1 MKDYYKILGVK
12 KTASEE
18 EIRNRWI
25 ELTKHYH
32 PDLSEG
38 NKVDERIKEINE
50 AYQILKFSSTRVEYD
65 LKRNYERKKKKF
77 SLPKLILLISGL
89 IVSIILGTI
98 YFGKPQDPSLSKH
111 IVTNKT
117 NQRNQKNQMDA
128 TPQKLSA
135 PVDPS
140 IRQKQRPAKAI
151 DAPTPQRRDSID
163 SPAPSTLQINDP
175 ISATNLTIPANITI
189 PTKETIPTNPTNQID
204 QRNPID
210 QTNQIDQRNQ
220 INLKIDLAQFKPP
233 SLIATEEE
241 VRQFFDEYIE
251 RYTRMDIEGFL
262 SLFSLKAIQNQKDG
276 PEEIRKIYTKFMNQ
290 GEGIRYQMEDM
301 KFEIYQNSVEVKA
314 RYELNQIL
322 KMGRGERTWRGRIRW
337 VLVKESGALKI
348 LSLDYQHQ
356 KSP

>member
-12 KTASEE
+12 ETASEE

-32 PDLSEG
+32 PDLGEG

-50 AYQILKFSSTRVEYD
+50 AYQVLKYSSTRVEYD

-89 IVSIILGTI
+89 IVSIITGTI
-98 YFGKPQDPSLSKH
+98 YFEKPQDPSLSKH

-117 NQRNQKNQMDA
+117 NQINQIDRMNQRNQKNQMDA

-140 IRQKQRPAKAI
+140 TQQKQRTASTTKAVK
-151 DAPTPQRRDSID
+151 PQRRDSID
-163 SPAPSTLQINDP
+163 SPVPSTLQINDP
-175 ISATNLTIPANITI
+175 TSVTNLTIPT
-189 PTKETIPTNPTNQID
+189 
-204 QRNPID
+204 NPID
-210 QTNQIDQRNQ
+210 LIDQRNQ
-220 INLKIDLAQFKPP
+220 RDLKIDLAQFKPP

-241 VRQFFDEYIE
+241 VRQFFNEYIE

-262 SLFSLKAIQNQKDG
+262 PLFSLKAIQNQKDG
-276 PEEIRKIYTKFMNQ
+276 PEEIRKIYTKFMNL

-322 KMGRGERTWRGRIRW
+322 KMGKGERTWRGRIRW
-337 VLVKESGALKI
+337 VLVKESGTLKI